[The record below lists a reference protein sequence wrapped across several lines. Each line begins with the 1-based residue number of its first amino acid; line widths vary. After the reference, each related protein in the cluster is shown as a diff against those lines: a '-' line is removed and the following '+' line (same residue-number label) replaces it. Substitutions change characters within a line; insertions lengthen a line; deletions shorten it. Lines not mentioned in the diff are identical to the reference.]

1 MASFDENTHTGFG
14 SSASTRISI
23 YEEGLASID
32 NNIDNNF
39 VKKDGE
45 EISDINKRLK
55 LNRKDISKL
64 TSKHNALFK
73 KLDSVDEYHSK
84 REFDIDEH
92 LSRTDEKL
100 IDAIAEY
107 DNAKNAIGYSYFYY
121 VNTMYKKDTVK
132 MLAINGVKPTI
143 ETIKNG
149 TYPIYTNGFIVYRA
163 DEQEGSNVL
172 KWVDAVLSER
182 GTKIIEDN
190 GYVAVN

>member
-32 NNIDNNF
+32 NNINNNF

-64 TSKHNALFK
+64 TSKHNTLFK
-73 KLDSVDEYHSK
+73 KLDSVDDYHTK

-100 IDAIAEY
+100 MDAIAEITTLK
-107 DNAKNAIGYSYFYY
+107 DNEISKLNKGIIILLYANIAEIAAIVGLYCYIF
-121 VNTMYKKDTVK
+121 
-132 MLAINGVKPTI
+132 
-143 ETIKNG
+143 IK
-149 TYPIYTNGFIVYRA
+149 
-163 DEQEGSNVL
+163 
-172 KWVDAVLSER
+172 
-182 GTKIIEDN
+182 
-190 GYVAVN
+190 